1 MRSSFLLAWTAAV
14 APSFDVVGRAQAP
27 QRPPASAAIGSMVA
41 TIPPSCQTAVAGG
54 ATYSHC
60 GNTWYTSQMRGTSM
74 TYIVVAPPS

>member
-14 APSFDVVGRAQAP
+14 APSFDVVRAGTGAAAAGSELRDRLDGGNHPAVVPNGGGR
-27 QRPPASAAIGSMVA
+27 
-41 TIPPSCQTAVAGG
+41 G

-60 GNTWYTSQMRGTSM
+60 GNTWYTSQTQGTSM